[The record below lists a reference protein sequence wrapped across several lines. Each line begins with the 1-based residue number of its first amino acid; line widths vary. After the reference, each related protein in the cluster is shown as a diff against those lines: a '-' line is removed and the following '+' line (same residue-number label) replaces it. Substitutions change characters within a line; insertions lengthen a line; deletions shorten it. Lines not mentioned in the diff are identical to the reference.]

1 MIDREWLSKEFGA
14 SVLPALIQTSQER
27 RIRREKK
34 GEGARLSYSVV
45 STDALFSVILQDLLA
60 LHTFGLVAPMCG
72 LTIAVALAVKM
83 LQFHYA
89 LERFRSSQPPEDV
102 EALSADCR
110 AFAQQTHP
118 FLQAHPLILV
128 FSSLFLSAFLVDVAG
143 DAVGWKAAMWAPAL
157 MWVLPLS
164 LSLLRA
170 RLFAKSDGPT
180 TAAAR
185 DREGVD
191 GGGVELRGLAGADP
205 GDDGGSLG
213 DLYGRRDCA
222 VLGTM
227 TMLQARASA
236 SASPSERASTMDALT
251 VMVVGEHR
259 DSIPQALSPRPP
271 QQAPG
276 YAPHLAARL
285 PAAGSPGPSNSSKC

>member
-1 MIDREWLSKEFGA
+1 
-14 SVLPALIQTSQER
+14 
-27 RIRREKK
+27 
-34 GEGARLSYSVV
+34 LSYSVV

-60 LHTFGLVAPMCG
+60 LHTLGLVAPMCG

-83 LQFHYA
+83 LQFRYA

-143 DAVGWKAAMWAPAL
+143 DAVGWKAAMWAPAV

-170 RLFAKSDGPT
+170 RLFANSNVPT
-180 TAAAR
+180 SAAAR
-185 DREGVD
+185 DRNREGVD
-191 GGGVELRGLAGADP
+191 GGGVELRGVAGADP

-213 DLYGRRDCA
+213 DVYGRRDSA

-236 SASPSERASTMDALT
+236 SASLSERRASTMGALSVT
-251 VMVVGEHR
+251 AVGQRR

-285 PAAGSPGPSNSSKC
+285 PAAGSPGPSN